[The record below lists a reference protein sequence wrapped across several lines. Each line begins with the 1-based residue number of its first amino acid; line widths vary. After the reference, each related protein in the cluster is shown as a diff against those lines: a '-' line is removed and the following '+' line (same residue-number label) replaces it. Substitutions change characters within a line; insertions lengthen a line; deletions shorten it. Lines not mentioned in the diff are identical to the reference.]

1 MNHLPMKHQKLL
13 RNSDKKSYGEPL
25 IAGGYPILFICGRG
39 IHR

>member
-1 MNHLPMKHQKLL
+1 MKHQKLL
-13 RNSDKKSYGEPL
+13 RNSDKKSHGEPL